1 MHVKEL
7 LLEYGPLVVLIWT
20 FFEGETVLLVAGFLA
35 QKGYMSLE
43 GCLLAAFIGSMTGD
57 QVYFWIGRMFGA
69 QIFEWRP
76 SWHDKAESAL
86 SMLVRYQNLF
96 ILSFR
101 FIYVVRNV
109 ASFAIGFAGV
119 AFRRFAVLNA
129 IAALIWV
136 LSFGLG
142 GYFFG
147 KTLEHFVG
155 QAEEIETI
163 ALGIFVVFMAG
174 AWLWRRT
181 RRRRAPRSDTAA
193 LAGASANE

>member
-1 MHVKEL
+1 
-7 LLEYGPLVVLIWT
+7 
-20 FFEGETVLLVAGFLA
+20 
-35 QKGYMSLE
+35 
-43 GCLLAAFIGSMTGD
+43 
-57 QVYFWIGRMFGA
+57 
-69 QIFEWRP
+69 
-76 SWHDKAESAL
+76 
-86 SMLVRYQNLF
+86 MLVRYRNFF

-119 AFRRFAVLNA
+119 SFRRFAILNA
-129 IAALIWV
+129 IAALIWA

-147 KTLEHFVG
+147 KTLKHFVG

-163 ALGIFVVFMAG
+163 ALGIFVFFMVG

-181 RRRRAPRSDTAA
+181 RRRRAPRSDAAA
-193 LAGASANE
+193 LPSASANE